1 MVIIIIDD
9 EHKAR
14 EALKAYINLLL
25 PKNNFEIILC
35 ASVKEGVAAIE
46 KYIPDLV
53 FLDIEMPEA
62 NGFELF
68 QQVNKESFE
77 VVFVT
82 AYSEFMEKSVNE
94 IGCFGYLY
102 KPVAREKLLKIFE
115 RFNEKT
121 PDKKYLK
128 FVNKDSK
135 KRMMVELDNILF
147 CKADNNYAEIYL
159 KDGSKCELTQ
169 ALGSLEDKL
178 PKQFV
183 RTHRSFIV
191 NLNHVESF
199 ENKSNKLY
207 LKSGL
212 SEEKQIIPVTKKH
225 KHLIKE
231 RFL

>member
-14 EALKAYINLLL
+14 EALKGFINYLL

-35 ASVKEGVAAIE
+35 SSVKEGVAAIE

-68 QQVNKESFE
+68 EQVNKESFE

-147 CKADNNYAEIYL
+147 CKADNTYSDIYL
-159 KDGSKCELTQ
+159 KDGSKHTLTQ

-199 ENKSNKLY
+199 ENKTHKLF
-207 LKSGL
+207 LKPNSFK
-212 SEEKQIIPVTKKH
+212 EKQIIPVSDTY

-231 RFL
+231 KFL